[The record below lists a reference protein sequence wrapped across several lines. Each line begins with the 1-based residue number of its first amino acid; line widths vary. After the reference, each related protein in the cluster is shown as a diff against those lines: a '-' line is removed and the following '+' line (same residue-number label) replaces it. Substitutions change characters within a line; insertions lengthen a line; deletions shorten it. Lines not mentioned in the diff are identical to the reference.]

1 MSKEELIRE
10 LHRFRPPPRRFGDV
24 AGEQEPARLV
34 RDLRTQQIELEMQNR
49 ELREAQSLLES
60 SRSRY
65 SDLYD
70 FAPVGYCTLDAR
82 GRIQDINLTGAAL
95 LRMPRDR
102 LVDLPLSTFIWAE
115 DGQAFRSHL
124 QSCSL
129 GDGRVATEVRLAIEG
144 RGSLVAQLVS
154 VPLRD
159 AGARVTGYRT
169 AIVDITTLT
178 QFEDRLRFLADLG
191 DRLAWSL
198 DFRKIVAAVAEL
210 AVPFLADLC
219 LIDLVDE
226 SGVFR
231 RVEAV
236 SANVV
241 DAAGSPIKGDGRTS
255 SRLDRRLANDDRPAP
270 QASVLSSGDP
280 VLVEEL
286 AESAFDDFACGDE
299 HLRHVPGSGPKSLM
313 IVALRTGGGVVGTL
327 TFAAGTS
334 GRRYGADD
342 LVFAQEIARRASM
355 AMDNARLHE
364 QARRAIQSREE
375 LLAVVSHDLR
385 NPLSVIL
392 VSATLALRSSPPGD
406 DSRRAIEAVRR
417 SALRMDRLISDLLDA
432 STIEAGRLSLE
443 TAAQSVDQIVRD
455 AVEALEAP
463 AAQKRVKLEVIG
475 GSDLGVF
482 CDRGRMLQV
491 FTNLIGNA
499 TKFTPEGGSIT
510 VRVEPRDQ
518 EVWFFVTDTGP
529 GIPEDQ
535 LPRLFDRYWQA
546 KRTARLGSGLGLTI
560 AKGII
565 EAQDGRIGVESK
577 LGVGSTFFFTLPR
590 ANPPSGPAPDS
601 QRETLATDPPAK

>member
-1 MSKEELIRE
+1 MARLEEMSKEELIRE
-10 LHRFRPPPRRFGDV
+10 VHRIRPALRRFEDLV
-24 AGEQEPARLV
+24 AEQEPARLV
-34 RDLRTQQIELEMQNR
+34 RDLRAHQVELEMQNR
-49 ELREAQSLLES
+49 ELRQAQSIIEN
-60 SRSRY
+60 SRNRY

-70 FAPVGYCTLDAR
+70 FAPVGYCSLDSR

-95 LRMPRDR
+95 LRTPRDR

-115 DGQAFRSHL
+115 DIQSFRAHL
-124 QSCSL
+124 QKCGL

-159 AGARVTGYRT
+159 ANARVAGYRT
-169 AIVDITTLT
+169 AIVDITSLT

-198 DFRKIVAAVAEL
+198 DFRKIVTAVAEL

-219 LIDLVDE
+219 LIDLVDD
-226 SGVFR
+226 SGVCK
-231 RVEAV
+231 RVVAV
-236 SANVV
+236 FADRKKQAKVSERTKRQPSAKGP
-241 DAAGSPIKGDGRTS
+241 ALQAGV
-255 SRLDRRLANDDRPAP
+255 LA
-270 QASVLSSGDP
+270 SGDP
-280 VLVEEL
+280 LLIEEIAEARFEEL
-286 AESAFDDFACGDE
+286 ARDDE
-299 HLRHVPGSGPKSLM
+299 HLRLLPRAGPKSLM

-327 TFAAGTS
+327 TFAAS
-334 GRRYGADD
+334 APGRHYVGDD

-364 QARRAIQSREE
+364 QARRAVQSRED

-392 VSATLALRSSPPGD
+392 VSATLALRAWPPGD
-406 DSRRAIEAVRR
+406 ANRRTIEAIRR
-417 SALRMDRLISDLLDA
+417 SALRMDRLIGDLLDA

-443 TAAQSVDQIVRD
+443 TAVQPVDQIVRD

-463 AAQKRVKLEVIG
+463 AAQKQLKLEAKSGIAEV
-475 GSDLGVF
+475 GVF

-491 FTNLIGNA
+491 FSNIVGNA
-499 TKFTPEGGSIT
+499 IKFTPEGGSI
-510 VRVEPRDQ
+510 VIRVEPRER

-535 LPRLFDRYWQA
+535 LPRLFDRFWQA
-546 KRTARLGSGLGLTI
+546 KRTARLGTGLGLTI

-565 EAQDGRIGVESK
+565 EAQEGRIGVESQ
-577 LGVGSTFFFTLPR
+577 LGIGSTFYFTLPR
-590 ANPPSGPAPDS
+590 ANPAAAPDAS
-601 QRETLATDPPAK
+601 SAQQASETGQGP